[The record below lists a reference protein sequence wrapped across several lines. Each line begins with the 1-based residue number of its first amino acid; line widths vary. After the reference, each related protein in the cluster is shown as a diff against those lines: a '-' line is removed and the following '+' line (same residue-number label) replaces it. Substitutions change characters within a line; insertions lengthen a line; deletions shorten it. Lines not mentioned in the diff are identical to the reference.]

1 MPTPKQPSLTTSL
14 QKEAASLWEK
24 TVTHP
29 FVLELGDGVLPWD
42 KFQRYFQ
49 QDHLFLRDWIY
60 LLTLGAAKAPDFHHA
75 RPLVA
80 FLHSVLGGEDK
91 LFQDAFDKMG
101 LTSDQVRALEP
112 LPTTRAFGDYLKNI
126 ALQGGFP
133 DILTAL
139 LCAEW
144 LYVDWSQRLVKHS
157 TDLDKSLPPLRGKAR
172 MGGRRRGDGGSLP
185 SNPFYRQWIEIHAGD
200 ELADFVNWMRRALDS
215 APDPN
220 IPRLRCIFRDTL
232 RYEYLFFQMA
242 YHGESWPD

>member
-1 MPTPKQPSLTTSL
+1 MPTRRQPSLTSTL
-14 QKEAASLWEK
+14 KKEAAPLWER

-29 FVLELGDGVLPWD
+29 FVLELGDGSLPWD

-49 QDHLFLRDWIY
+49 QDHLFLRDWVY

-80 FLHSVLGGEDK
+80 FLHSVLGGEEK

-101 LTSDQVRALEP
+101 LTQAQVRALEP
-112 LPTTRAFGDYLKNI
+112 LPTTRAFGDLLKNI
-126 ALQGGFP
+126 ALQGSFP

-144 LYVDWSQRLVKHS
+144 VYVDWSQRLVKGS
-157 TDLDKSLPPLRGKAR
+157 PASDKSLPPLRGKVR
-172 MGGRRRGDGGSLP
+172 MGGRGLGRGLP
-185 SNPFYRQWIEIHAGD
+185 SDPFYRQWIEIHAGD
-200 ELADFVNWMRRALDS
+200 ELSTFVAWMRRTLDS
-215 APDPN
+215 TPNPN
-220 IPRLRCIFRDTL
+220 IPRLRRIFRDTL

-242 YHGESWPD
+242 YHGESWPE